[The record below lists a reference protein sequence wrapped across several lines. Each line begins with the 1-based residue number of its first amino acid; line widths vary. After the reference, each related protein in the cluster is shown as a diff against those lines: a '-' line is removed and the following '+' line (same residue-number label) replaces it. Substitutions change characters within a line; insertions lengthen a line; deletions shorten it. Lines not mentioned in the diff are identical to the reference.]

1 MALEN
6 SGTMSIGGSTAG
18 RSINLELGKSATA
31 TSGLGDADFRT
42 LADVASG
49 AISMSDFYGASS
61 YPFSDNLFLAL
72 PFTSNLN
79 DVSNSINSNSTTKT
93 ATSSSVDIS
102 STQSKFGSNSAKWNA
117 SSDSLKY
124 AEQGNELVFGT
135 GDFCIETWLYDDGS
149 HNGTN
154 GRCYI
159 FDNRLGGSVVGD
171 PPTMVGHCDG
181 HNEFT
186 FYDGDSEITYS
197 VSTTGSWIHYAVSRE
212 GTTTRMFIDGTL
224 RGSSTSS
231 TNFTNNGI
239 SVGRATDNNY
249 GWAGYMQDFR
259 VYKGVAKY
267 TSNFTPVGTN
277 PY

>member
-1 MALEN
+1 MMQQMLL
-6 SGTMSIGGSTAG
+6 GYGGSKFPLKA
-18 RSINLELGKSATA
+18 
-31 TSGLGDADFRT
+31 
-42 LADVASG
+42 
-49 AISMSDFYGASS
+49 
-61 YPFSDNLFLAL
+61 NLFLAL

-79 DVSNSINSNSTTKT
+79 DVSNSINSNSTTKV
-93 ATSSSVDIS
+93 ATSSNVDIS
-102 STQSKFGSNSAKWNA
+102 STQSKFGSNSARWDNN
-117 SSDSLKY
+117 SDTLQY

-149 HNGTN
+149 HNGTSN
-154 GRCYI
+154 RCYI
-159 FDNRLGGSVVGD
+159 FDNRIGGSVVGD
-171 PPTMVGHCDG
+171 PPTMTGQCDN

-197 VSTTGSWIHYAVSRE
+197 VSSTVGQWWHYAVTRE

-239 SVGRATDNNY
+239 GVGRATDSNY
-249 GWAGYMQDFR
+249 GWSGYMQDFR

-277 PY
+277 LYT